1 MISEMGDSDD
11 FSAKFAQRVK
21 LDGEKKTEYQTE

>member
-11 FSAKFAQRVK
+11 FSAKFAKRVS